1 MINFVSSKNTDEE
14 HEMPSKSDNIKIMIS
29 DKADEVN
36 EELFELF
43 LNKYQLEL
51 ETSMGGYDFIFIL
64 NCCIT
69 NVIK

>member
-43 LNKYQLEL
+43 LNRYQLEL
-51 ETSMGGYDFIFIL
+51 ETSMRGYDFIFIL

>member
-43 LNKYQLEL
+43 LNRYQLEL